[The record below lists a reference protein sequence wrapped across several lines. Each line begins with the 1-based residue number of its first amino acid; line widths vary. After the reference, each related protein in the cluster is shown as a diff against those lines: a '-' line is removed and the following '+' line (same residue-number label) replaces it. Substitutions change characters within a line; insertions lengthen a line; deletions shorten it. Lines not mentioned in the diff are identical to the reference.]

1 MTKGEINR
9 LGDKIRSEYPNVEE
23 ETLSLLEDYRKS
35 YKDSLASI
43 FNLLCRLKSQVGINT
58 IITYRIKRFESIIN
72 KLDRFPKM
80 QFSRMWDIGGCRCI
94 VGNNMQ
100 VYKLKKLIEKNLI
113 IRKENDYIE
122 NPQEDGYES
131 LHLYVS
137 LPNDNNIIELQIR
150 NQDNHNWATLVEIS
164 DLLYDAGIKEYGK
177 NKELYKFHQLLSKD
191 MEDITYE
198 EKVTIALIIKKYNY
212 INKLSEV
219 FTRNHLNVREQWF
232 NIESEGANKY
242 FLIQASKNKIPI
254 IKAFSS
260 FSEAE
265 NEYFET
271 YQKNQKSNIILTHL
285 QRPNYHHISVA
296 YSNYILTMHSF
307 EEDSANIYGDLVI
320 QSLQKGSYRNFFQ
333 YYNTYHDIMLNR
345 LGNSFREI
353 LFARKV
359 SLGAENNKSKLNKK
373 KKEWTKDIKAEL
385 EKCTRSMNT
394 FSNKIKYHIPKNGIN
409 RICILGMVKYILWIH
424 KQKIRKMLK

>member
-198 EKVTIALIIKKYNY
+198 EKVTIALKIKK
-212 INKLSEV
+212 
-219 FTRNHLNVREQWF
+219 
-232 NIESEGANKY
+232 
-242 FLIQASKNKIPI
+242 
-254 IKAFSS
+254 
-260 FSEAE
+260 
-265 NEYFET
+265 
-271 YQKNQKSNIILTHL
+271 
-285 QRPNYHHISVA
+285 
-296 YSNYILTMHSF
+296 
-307 EEDSANIYGDLVI
+307 
-320 QSLQKGSYRNFFQ
+320 
-333 YYNTYHDIMLNR
+333 
-345 LGNSFREI
+345 
-353 LFARKV
+353 
-359 SLGAENNKSKLNKK
+359 
-373 KKEWTKDIKAEL
+373 
-385 EKCTRSMNT
+385 
-394 FSNKIKYHIPKNGIN
+394 
-409 RICILGMVKYILWIH
+409 
-424 KQKIRKMLK
+424 